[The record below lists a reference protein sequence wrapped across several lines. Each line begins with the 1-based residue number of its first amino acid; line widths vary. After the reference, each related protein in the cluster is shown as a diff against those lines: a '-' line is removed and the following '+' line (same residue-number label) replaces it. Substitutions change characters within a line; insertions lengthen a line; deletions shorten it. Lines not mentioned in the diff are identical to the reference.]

1 MLRRPPR
8 STRTD
13 TLFPYTTLF
22 RSVGAGVQARLQLEA
37 LCLVRPLERALVWS
51 RDGGG
56 KAEACAQEMTDA
68 LGIPVHMA
76 KDIDKLAAES
86 DIVVT
91 TTPSNR
97 PLIEARHLHAGL
109 TVIAMGSDAPSKNEG
124 RSDEHTSA
132 LQSLMRT
139 SYAVFCL

>member
-1 MLRRPPR
+1 
-8 STRTD
+8 
-13 TLFPYTTLF
+13 
-22 RSVGAGVQARLQLEA
+22 
-37 LCLVRPLERALVWS
+37 
-51 RDGGG
+51 
-56 KAEACAQEMTDA
+56 MTDS

-109 TVIAMGSDAPSKNEG
+109 TVIAMGSDAPGKTEVAPAAPAAAAGYVRDRLSQG
-124 RSDEHTSA
+124 RVRGEEHHPRDATA
-132 LQSLMRT
+132 TVGGETGR
-139 SYAVFCL
+139 